1 MVTRVP
7 VVTRE
12 RLLMFLAI
20 GSCLMALMLKIS
32 RCLLPRAV
40 TLRVQE
46 MGQQQRQ
53 EPWPLFGHPLSPPRW
68 RIRSTPFAGHGRHG
82 RDLTEVRVDSYA
94 PIIVAVHYGSPHI
107 EYLDR
112 GKSRVSLELADM
124 GAAEEI
130 NKGSDKEPRHLH
142 QAAQGGRR

>member
-82 RDLTEVRVDSYA
+82 RDF
-94 PIIVAVHYGSPHI
+94 
-107 EYLDR
+107 DR
-112 GKSRVSLELADM
+112 GARRQLRADHSRRALRFSAHRIF
-124 GAAEEI
+124 GPRQ
-130 NKGSDKEPRHLH
+130 EPRQLGVSRH
-142 QAAQGGRR
+142 GRGRGNK

>member
-12 RLLMFLAI
+12 RLLMFLTI

-68 RIRSTPFAGHGRHG
+68 RMRSTPFAGHGRHG

-107 EYLDR
+107 EYSTAAR
-112 GKSRVSLELADM
+112 AASAWSKQTWARPGK
-124 GAAEEI
+124 
-130 NKGSDKEPRHLH
+130 
-142 QAAQGGRR
+142 